1 MSCLAREYREKHEK
15 LMKRFE
21 QAARMWLKDKG
32 HVEIAE
38 KIPFFRDGVVNPEIW
53 FKEGN
58 DFRPLFILKEVS
70 LGVNEVDKLDDYL
83 KIWGTPKY
91 FEFAQYDFD
100 DIKIGTFSTWQ
111 RIAKLAKGLE
121 DIHQGKEECDYDT
134 YDFRYQSGGIKYD
147 GDIEGY
153 KYHYPERT
161 SNSTYIDIM
170 DKIAVLEIKKVGA
183 GQAVNSELS
192 KKTGYY
198 TMHIEPFKD
207 LICEQ
212 IELINPTVIICCGRE
227 GGGYSNNILKE
238 IKCATSERLWIDG
251 YHPVMSSREK
261 FYYNPLRIYK
271 EYRESNGLI

>member
-1 MSCLAREYREKHEK
+1 MSCSAREYREKHEN

-21 QAARMWLKDKG
+21 QSARLWLKNMG
-32 HVEIAE
+32 HDEIAE

-53 FKEGN
+53 FKKGN

-70 LGVNEVDKLDDYL
+70 LGVNEVNKLDDYL
-83 KIWGTPKY
+83 KIWGNPKY
-91 FEFAQYDFD
+91 FEFAQYEFD

-121 DIHQGKEECDYDT
+121 DIHHGKEECDYDT

-147 GDIEGY
+147 GNIEGY

-161 SNSTYIDIM
+161 NNSTYIDIM

-183 GQAVNSELS
+183 GQAVKSELS

-198 TMHIEPFKD
+198 TKHIEPFKD

-238 IKCATSERLWIDG
+238 IKGATSERLWIDG
-251 YHPVMSSREK
+251 YHPVMSSHEN
-261 FYYNPLRIYK
+261 FYYNPLRLYK
-271 EYRESNGLI
+271 EYRKNNRMI